1 MGFIRKKIRST
12 MSGTGIPYFIG
23 NDNLLTTLFMLTTL
37 GAAYIMVLNGG
48 NILQRL
54 KNIFYYTGNSKPYN
68 NQTHINRFSNIILD
82 GQAILFLSV
91 AAFTRTQY
99 NAETNTGHTHIQWL
113 FYFIAFFLFF
123 MFKRA
128 VYAAINNILFSK
140 KQETEWKEL
149 YLFTIRVSGCLLFP
163 MVAAQLVIPHIRQ
176 GIFTAYLA
184 VVGFLCLLML
194 IKGCKRIIFPQNRG
208 YLDIILYLCTLE
220 ILPIFVIFK
229 ATEKLNTFIT
239 INF

>member
-1 MGFIRKKIRST
+1 

-99 NAETNTGHTHIQWL
+99 NAETN
-113 FYFIAFFLFF
+113 
-123 MFKRA
+123 
-128 VYAAINNILFSK
+128 S
-140 KQETEWKEL
+140 
-149 YLFTIRVSGCLLFP
+149 
-163 MVAAQLVIPHIRQ
+163 
-176 GIFTAYLA
+176 
-184 VVGFLCLLML
+184 
-194 IKGCKRIIFPQNRG
+194 
-208 YLDIILYLCTLE
+208 
-220 ILPIFVIFK
+220 
-229 ATEKLNTFIT
+229 
-239 INF
+239 

>member
-1 MGFIRKKIRST
+1 
-12 MSGTGIPYFIG
+12 
-23 NDNLLTTLFMLTTL
+23 
-37 GAAYIMVLNGG
+37 
-48 NILQRL
+48 
-54 KNIFYYTGNSKPYN
+54 
-68 NQTHINRFSNIILD
+68 
-82 GQAILFLSV
+82 
-91 AAFTRTQY
+91 
-99 NAETNTGHTHIQWL
+99 
-113 FYFIAFFLFF
+113 